1 MGFADSD
8 EGPDRW
14 SLDPLLSTRTRFRPF
29 VEVRRS
35 GDTRLRREVVGQM
48 LDYAANASAYW
59 DAGLLR
65 SGFESRFDSTKA
77 ADDELAAF
85 IEEELEPSEFWEAV
99 AANLKKR
106 RLRLVFVADRI
117 PAELRSIVEFLNE
130 QLELTEVIA
139 VDVKQYTEPQ
149 AELRA
154 TEARRVRRPPV
165 VPASAEAKAE
175 LSQAGRCQGRWG
187 APRTAIRAYQS
198 ARPPRSR
205 APRPLPPRRARV
217 PS

>member
-29 VEVRRS
+29 AEVRRS

-65 SGFESRFDSTKA
+65 SGFESRLDSTEA

-130 QLELTEVIA
+130 QLELTE
-139 VDVKQYTEPQ
+139 P
-149 AELRA
+149 
-154 TEARRVRRPPV
+154 
-165 VPASAEAKAE
+165 
-175 LSQAGRCQGRWG
+175 
-187 APRTAIRAYQS
+187 
-198 ARPPRSR
+198 
-205 APRPLPPRRARV
+205 
-217 PS
+217 

>member
-8 EGPDRW
+8 AGPDPMEPGPPGV
-14 SLDPLLSTRTRFRPF
+14 DQHAIPTF
-29 VEVRRS
+29 VEVKRS
-35 GDTRLRREVVGQM
+35 SDTRLRREVVGQM

-65 SGFESRFDSTKA
+65 SGFESRFDSTEA

-130 QLELTEVIA
+130 QLELTE
-139 VDVKQYTEPQ
+139 P
-149 AELRA
+149 
-154 TEARRVRRPPV
+154 
-165 VPASAEAKAE
+165 
-175 LSQAGRCQGRWG
+175 
-187 APRTAIRAYQS
+187 
-198 ARPPRSR
+198 
-205 APRPLPPRRARV
+205 
-217 PS
+217 